1 MTRTNTSLDLVVLAL
16 VFLLANEHGLV
27 PEFEMSTSSIC
38 GSGDH
43 PHRPT
48 YSTLSFTVDGIAAG
62 MKVTALHLYEENAS
76 IHASWGDA
84 VLAARGA
91 NKKVT
96 TLHLDP
102 TKYVRRGASSFTA
115 RGLADLYGAARALLL
130 GPLLALQGRR
140 PPPGLASLPDAI
152 CLMMLAYLP
161 ARDVCRA
168 GVACR
173 SLYQVTDVSST
184 GGLRSY
190 RYASPPRVLSL
201 PLMQVHRSDELWLP
215 LLEAMQ
221 VKAPYLPCS
230 TLTHLSYFTASSLV
244 IR

>member
-1 MTRTNTSLDLVVLAL
+1 MATGASSAAAFDAFVQELTAKGNGAEASSSGAAMTRTITALDLVVLAL
-16 VFLLANEHGLV
+16 VFLLVNEHGLV
-27 PEFEMSTSSIC
+27 PEFEMSTSGIS

-62 MKVTALHLYEENAS
+62 IKLTTLHLFEENAS

-84 VLAARGA
+84 VLAAGA

-140 PPPGLASLPDAI
+140 PPPGLASLPEAI
-152 CLMMLAYLP
+152 CLMVLAYLP

-173 SLYQVTDVSST
+173 SLHQVTD
-184 GGLRSY
+184 
-190 RYASPPRVLSL
+190 A
-201 PLMQVHRSDELWLP
+201 
-215 LLEAMQ
+215 
-221 VKAPYLPCS
+221 
-230 TLTHLSYFTASSLV
+230 
-244 IR
+244 